1 MTNPDRAIN
10 NESDRARIAEAI
22 ERAEQQLITARQTAP
37 IVTDSPVET
46 NGWISN
52 GTATAPRQYPLDAA
66 EDRAGYHQ
74 WLRRRGE
81 PIIVVAPRRNS
92 RTRRPR
98 FRAPLISLVLYAP
111 DGTDELLGR
120 SAGSVF
126 AQTFASWEL
135 LICDDGSEVV
145 RGAVVAA
152 LAGTD
157 RRVRVISAVTDSK
170 EHALNTAVESA
181 RGAFVA
187 VVGARDE
194 LAPDALK
201 NLAGALASAPDA
213 DVAYTDEDRLDA
225 DGERFA
231 PNLKPSWSPDLLL
244 GLDYIGRLAVVR
256 RTLVS
261 EVGGFR
267 DGFAAA
273 AEYDFIL
280 RATERARSVLH
291 VTGIE
296 YHRRVEPIDT
306 TRAAAAPSTARATAD
321 ALRRRGER
329 SAIIEEGPIPSSRN
343 VRYQVTTSPLV
354 SIIVPFRDE
363 PALLAMCSSS
373 TRANPGYGRF
383 EFILVDND
391 SELPETFALVDRLLE
406 EPNVKLVKAPGPF
419 NWSAINNAA
428 VRVCN
433 GELLLF
439 MNNDIEARK
448 PRWLDALVGHAMR
461 PEVGAVGARLLYPD
475 GALQHGGV
483 VFGLGGLAAH
493 VLRGLPGERPGYGAM
508 AVQTRDCTAV
518 TGACM
523 MTRRALFESMGGF
536 DETLPASF
544 NDVDYCLK
552 LRDAGLLVVYAPL
565 CELVHHE
572 SRSRGHTEEKGASK
586 IMFERWGHV
595 IAAGDAYHNALLS
608 KWKDWCAISTAQEDA
623 RWKTY
628 LTTTVLTPQPS
639 SNK

>member
-1 MTNPDRAIN
+1 MTIPDRAISK
-10 NESDRARIAEAI
+10 ESDRARIAEAI
-22 ERAEQQLITARQTAP
+22 ERAEQELVAARQVDPSTTDAP
-37 IVTDSPVET
+37 ADG
-46 NGWISN
+46 NGSSSN
-52 GTATAPRQYPLDAA
+52 GQTLYRRYPLDAA
-66 EDRAGYHQ
+66 DDRPAYHQ

-81 PIIVVAPRRNS
+81 ATVVGAARRTP

-98 FRAPLISLVLYAP
+98 FKPPLVSLVLYAP
-111 DGTDELLGR
+111 DGTDEFIAR

-126 AQTFASWEL
+126 AQTFAHWEL
-135 LICDDGSEVV
+135 LICDDGADVV
-145 RGAVVAA
+145 RGAVISS

-157 RRVRVISAVTDSK
+157 RRVRVISTPDAK
-170 EHALNTAVESA
+170 EPAFNDAIERA

-187 VVGARDE
+187 VLGARDE
-194 LAPDALK
+194 LAPGALK
-201 NLAGALASAPDA
+201 NLAGELALAPDA

-225 DGERFA
+225 DGERFE
-231 PNLKPSWSPDLLL
+231 PSLKPSWSPDLLL
-244 GLDYIGRLAVVR
+244 GMDYIGHLAVVR
-256 RTLVS
+256 RALAS
-261 EVGGFR
+261 QVGGFR
-267 DGFAAA
+267 PGFADAS
-273 AEYDFIL
+273 EYDFIL
-280 RATERARSVLH
+280 RATEQARSILH
-291 VTGIE
+291 VTGIA
-296 YHRRVEPIDT
+296 YHRRVEP
-306 TRAAAAPSTARATAD
+306 AEGMHVSSAPSAARATAD

-329 SAIIEEGPIPSSRN
+329 SAIIEEGPIATSRN
-343 VRYQVTTSPLV
+343 VRYAVTSSPLV

-363 PALLAMCSSS
+363 PALLAMCATS

-383 EFILVDND
+383 ELILVDND
-391 SELPETFALVDRLLE
+391 SELPETFALIDRLLE

-428 VRVCN
+428 VRSCE

-448 PRWLDALVGHAMR
+448 PRWLDSLVGHALR

-493 VLRGLPGERPGYGAM
+493 VLRGLPGSRPGYGAM

-523 MTRRALFESMGGF
+523 MTRREIFESFGGF
-536 DETLPASF
+536 DERLPASF

-552 LRDAGLLVVYAPL
+552 LRQAGHLVVYAPL

-572 SRSRGHTEEKGASK
+572 SRSRGHTEEKGASS

-608 KWKDWCAISTAQEDA
+608 KWKDWCAISTVQEDA

-639 SNK
+639 SSR